1 MKKYSWIV
9 ALLLA
14 LSLAFIACPSDGGKD
29 KDDDDDDDDVVM
41 VDKVVFELATDEGIQ
56 ALTVADTNLV
66 FGEGISGAQPIKP
79 LIRAGE
85 NDTHVTVKAVAG
97 PGEQKVSLEF
107 TSVASW
113 GAGLDLL
120 SKEFGFQVGDKITLK
135 GEVLAIGTGGTKPQF
150 QANGQ
155 IGGEFT
161 LSKSDGEKA
170 SIVEA
175 GAFDW
180 EITLDAEAMD
190 KIKLGKG
197 GTPEGPWPGIR
208 LAGNGAG
215 TKVRLDN
222 IKIEG
227 KRPEALKTLAAPV
240 IELTETGVKWTAVEG
255 AGGYLV
261 LVGAATEAAPTATL
275 GATAT
280 SYNIKA
286 NSEIADGKHKVK
298 VIATGETGV
307 SKNSPASN
315 EVEYTKDTSDIPT
328 PGPQSDGSY
337 LLDPTAWTSW
347 YGASREGDVITF
359 TNGGMYYLFP
369 DDFDITEYGSV
380 AINFTAVVT
389 VANTLEGKT
398 ENEAAVSFKLITNQ
412 FTAIPDTGN
421 NSNYGTDLDYK
432 DLTKHFSGGVNKTW
446 TINESTDAGK
456 GFDDATWIGF
466 AIARNNGD
474 TNATFTVTFHS
485 ITFYPAE

>member
-107 TSVASW
+107 TAVANW

-135 GEVLAIGTGGTKPQF
+135 GEVLKIGIGGSKPQF

-155 IGGEFT
+155 IGGEYT

-170 SIVEA
+170 SIETA
-175 GAFDW
+175 EAFDW
-180 EITLDAEAMD
+180 EITLDAAAMD

-261 LVGAATEAAPTATL
+261 LVGTATEAAPTATL

-286 NSEIADGKHKVK
+286 DKTIADGSHKVK

-307 SKNSPASN
+307 SKNSAASN
-315 EVEYTKDTSDIPT
+315 EVTYVKDTSDIPT
-328 PGPQSDGSY
+328 HGPQSDGSY
-337 LLDPTAWTSW
+337 LLDPTAWESW
-347 YGASREGDVITF
+347 YGASLVGDTISF
-359 TNGGMYYLFP
+359 SGGGMYYLYP
-369 DDFDITEYGSV
+369 DDPEFDIASYGSLV
-380 AINFTAVVT
+380 INFTAVVT
-389 VANTLEGKT
+389 KDSTLDGKDG
-398 ENEAAVSFKLITNQ
+398 EAAVSLKLVTDQ
-412 FTAIPDTGN
+412 FTGILGSG
-421 NSNYGTDLDYK
+421 SNYGQDIDYK
-432 DLTKHFSGGVNKTW
+432 NLTKHFSGGVDQTW
-446 TINESTDAGK
+446 TITDSSDASKQFATAG
-456 GFDDATWIGF
+456 FVGF
-466 AIARNNGD
+466 AIAQNNGD
-474 TNATFTVTFHS
+474 TNAEFDVTFHS
-485 ITFYPAE
+485 IIFYPAE